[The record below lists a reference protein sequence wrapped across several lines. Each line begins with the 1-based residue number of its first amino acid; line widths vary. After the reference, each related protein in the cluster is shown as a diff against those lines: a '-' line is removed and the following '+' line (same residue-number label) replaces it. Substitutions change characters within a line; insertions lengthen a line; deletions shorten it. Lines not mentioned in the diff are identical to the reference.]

1 MGRIKNP
8 VKLQEL
14 IQNFD
19 IKNFVETGSG
29 NGTSMND
36 VFQLNLVEKL
46 YGIEL
51 AIPLYEDLKNKFNGI
66 HFYNG
71 YSKDELPN
79 VLNDLNPNPTLY
91 WLDAHFPFSEYQF
104 NNPYDSEPDVTKR
117 IPLEIEL
124 RIIKESRDVSKDIFI
139 MDDLRIYVDR
149 PYTAGNWDMR
159 NTAGYEGYDFVEEIL
174 GDTHVIIEHHGDEG
188 YLLAYPILYSE
199 EEIKSTIRFL

>member
-8 VKLQEL
+8 VRLQEL

-36 VFQLNLVEKL
+36 VFELNLIQNL

-51 AIPLYEDLKNKFNGI
+51 AVPLYEDLKNRFSEI
-66 HFYNG
+66 SFYNG

-79 VLNDLNPNPTLY
+79 LLGDLNSDPTLY

-104 NNPYDSEPDVTKR
+104 TNPYDSEPDITKR

-124 RIIKESRDVSKDIFI
+124 RIIKESRDISKDIFI

-149 PYTAGNWDMR
+149 EYTAGNWDMR
-159 NTAGYEGYDFVEEIL
+159 KTAGYEGYDFVEEII
-174 GDTHVIIEHHGDEG
+174 GDTHVIIEHHRDEG

-199 EEIKSTIRFL
+199 EQIKSTIIS